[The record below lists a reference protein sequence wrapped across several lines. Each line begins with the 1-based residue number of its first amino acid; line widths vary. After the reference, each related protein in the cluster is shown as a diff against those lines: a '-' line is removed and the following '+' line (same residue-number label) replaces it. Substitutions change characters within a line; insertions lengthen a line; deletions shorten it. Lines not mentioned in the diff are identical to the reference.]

1 MGRHSAP
8 DDAGDSDAAVPAAVA
23 APSRPS
29 PRPRHASPDEAPAPA
44 APPRPLALVPPSVE
58 PVAEAPPAEPAVEAD
73 PEEFTLEEAP
83 TEEAPTEEAPTE
95 EAPTEEAAEPSSVG
109 AAEART
115 REPRATSAD
124 LALLR
129 HRGDIRARVI
139 AAIVVPFI
147 LYTAVMLL
155 IGRMDVYLI
164 WIWIPLVTAGVV
176 GGSILD
182 SAHRRPPPE

>member
-73 PEEFTLEEAP
+73 PEEFTL
-83 TEEAPTEEAPTE
+83 EEAPTE